1 MAAILKSSQVFGRT
15 ILFRNVVSA
24 DAQFIY
30 SLRKDSNKSKHI
42 SKSPDDIQNQIDWI
56 NKYERS
62 VDQAYFIIQ
71 EVQSQRCI
79 GTVRLYDPV
88 YTPVSSFCWGSW
100 ILSSESPS
108 SAAIESALMIYEYGF
123 DYLGFSNSHF
133 DVRKANASV
142 WKFHENTGAV
152 RTSETDL
159 DIFYSIS
166 AIRQKD
172 FCKRY
177 KRFLPNNIK
186 VIQDY
191 VY

>member
-1 MAAILKSSQVFGRT
+1 MVNVLKSSTVTGNKIQ
-15 ILFRNVVSA
+15 FRNVVSA
-24 DAQFIY
+24 DAHFIY

-62 VDQAYFIIQ
+62 IDQAYFIIQ
-71 EVQSQRCI
+71 ELKSQRCI

-88 YTPVSSFCWGSW
+88 YTPFSSFCWGSW
-100 ILSSESPS
+100 ILSSEAPAT
-108 SAAIESALMIYEYGF
+108 AAIESALMIYEYGF

-133 DVRKANASV
+133 DVRKENVSV
-142 WKFHENTGAV
+142 WKFHENTGAI

-166 AIRQKD
+166 ATKQKEY
-172 FCKRY
+172 CKKY
-177 KRFLPNNIK
+177 NRFLPNKIK